1 MKLDDLLKFRQEL
14 LENST
19 DQDGYI
25 SSNSVLEYILPS
37 IVETKLI
44 ESAEINNVP
53 CSPIYSI
60 AGYLENESGERLQ
73 LFLVDSASVAMS
85 ASNENVLHSKK
96 DHHNFIFKG
105 GLDFVKKSVN
115 RHLENELQ
123 DSDPLAVLYHK
134 LGSSTYVDQIDVI
147 ELILLSTSVSVESRS
162 KEQSPKRFEFDD
174 DILRVTFSRKRD
186 SLSKD
191 LLIQFKLI
199 DIGYLYQVSISKGN
213 ADPLTVLFND
223 TFGSDIEV
231 LKAAEEENFESY
243 LCVLPAIGLAQLYK
257 KESSRLLEKNV
268 RSFLNFKVEANKE
281 MRNTIRKE
289 PERFIAYNN
298 GLTITGSTGEVIMVG
313 DKYLLKSIKD
323 FQIVNGGQTTAGI
336 YFSFKDGLDVSK
348 INLMAKINIAKN
360 VTEEEQ
366 NELISKISR
375 FSNTQ
380 TKVSK
385 VDLKT
390 SNNELK
396 MIKTLSNSVLAPNNN
411 KWYFDLSKGEF
422 ETLVKLSGNKKK
434 IEKEFPKQRRFTKEQ
449 LGKYYTSWG
458 LYPYLV
464 KLGGDKVFRYFI
476 EEISGDGDK
485 KKPKI
490 INRDFYEHLIARIIL
505 FSELENLHGS
515 GKSSIGQLRSAVV
528 PYSMSA
534 LFLNMNADKN
544 KPDFDLGIIWRNQ
557 ALDDFMRS
565 YFLDLMKLINILI
578 KDYSQSDDYGSYSK
592 KEQLWKD
599 ISRSKE
605 LKEFFK
611 LEDSVKFIEKYGI
624 QKSKTKSNS
633 KSDFKTDEVDFSILV
648 KTVEIAANGVAYYKE
663 LIKKMEPGISE
674 REEGKILSYLA
685 QILKR
690 RDIEEKGVLAIESF
704 IHQISVNQPSLFEEI
719 TPTKDEKIV
728 NSLNGIIEQY
738 NNAINTKSSIESEFH
753 KSYLLATKKG
763 MRYSSVFNTIG
774 KKLSAGEVISLA
786 EVYSVVDYYQ
796 NYRSTKK
803 NENN

>member
-1 MKLDDLLKFRQEL
+1 MKIDDLLKFRQEL

-25 SSNSVLEYILPS
+25 SPNSVLEYILPS
-37 IVETKLI
+37 LVETKLI
-44 ESAEINNVP
+44 ESAEINTVP
-53 CSPIYSI
+53 QNPVYSI

-73 LFLVDSASVAMS
+73 LFLVDSSSVSMS
-85 ASNENVLHSKK
+85 ASNNNVLHTKK
-96 DHHNFIFKG
+96 DYHNSIFKAG
-105 GLDFVKKSVN
+105 VDFVKKSVN
-115 RHLENELQ
+115 RHLDKELQ

-134 LGSSTYVDQIDVI
+134 LGSSAYVDQIDVI
-147 ELILLSTSVSVESRS
+147 ELILLSSSVSVESRS
-162 KEQSPKRFEFDD
+162 KEQTPKRFVFDD
-174 DILRVTFSRKRD
+174 DKLRVSFSRKSE
-186 SLSKD
+186 SLSKE

-199 DIGYLYQVSISKGN
+199 DIGYLYQVSISTGN
-213 ADPLTVLFND
+213 ADPLTVMFGD

-298 GLTITGSTGEVIMVG
+298 GLTITGSTGEVIKVG
-313 DKYLLKSIKD
+313 DKYFLKSIKD

-396 MIKTLSNSVLAPNNN
+396 MIKTLSSSVLAPNNN

-485 KKPKI
+485 KKPKT

-534 LFLNMNADKN
+534 LYLNMNADKN
-544 KPDFDLGIIWRNQ
+544 KSDFDLGIIWRNQ

-565 YFLDLMKLINILI
+565 YFLDLMKLMNNLI

-599 ISRSKE
+599 ISSSKE

-611 LEDSVKFIEKYGI
+611 LEDSVKFVEKYGI
-624 QKSKTKSNS
+624 QKSKS
-633 KSDFKTDEVDFSILV
+633 KSDSKIDEVDFSILI
-648 KTVEIAANGVAYYKE
+648 KTVEIASNGVSYYKE
-663 LIKKMEPGISE
+663 LLKKIAPRISE
-674 REEGKILSYLA
+674 REESKILSYLA
-685 QILKR
+685 QIVKR
-690 RDIEEKGVLAIESF
+690 RDIEEKGVLAIESL
-704 IHQISVNQPSLFEEI
+704 IQQISINQPSMFEEI
-719 TPTKDEKIV
+719 SPIKDEKLV

-738 NNAINTKSSIESEFH
+738 NVAINKNISIESEFH
-753 KSYLLATKKG
+753 KSYLIATSKS
-763 MRYSSVFNTIG
+763 MSYSSVFNTIG
-774 KKLSAGEVISLA
+774 KKLSSGQLISLA
-786 EVYSVVDYYQ
+786 EVYSAADFYQ
-796 NYRSTKK
+796 FFRP
-803 NENN
+803 NNNLKEL